1 MTTQTQIS
9 RFLGEI
15 GGYALVGNLAAL
27 LLIVVLLISDASTGF
42 VALCWLI
49 IATFE
54 FVTRGHVRRIRV
66 RGLKTVV
73 SAKGDVS
80 VLGSGYSNRIIG
92 LGAAITA
99 ITTGVDLGAQE
110 VLLLIFVTM
119 AVVLEV
125 VTSPLQRKAG
135 PTFANIPWHAE
146 LPKHLN
152 FRLYV
157 YLLNVFAIAA
167 ALTSSANAV
176 FSYLAGFFALLS
188 VGMQIA
194 MMLRAVARMRSKQRF
209 ETQLYKKLEHYAPEF
224 YFYWDAPADTVF
236 QATMWLPYL
245 ERLGRNFCIILR
257 NAANLDVLATT
268 TQTPILVRP
277 AMAQL
282 DDIVV
287 PSLKVTFYAN
297 NAIRNAHFARFLGI
311 THIQLNHGDSDKPPS
326 YNPVMR
332 MYDRNFVAGPA
343 AIERYHSRGIETAP
357 NFFEIVGRP
366 QIEGIEIVDLSSS
379 SNDGSKTVL
388 YAPTWAGF
396 MADSAVSSL
405 PIGTQ
410 IVRQLIERGHR
421 VLFRPHPHARKDAV
435 LRAACNEIEK
445 LLASANLK
453 GGQHLH
459 GALAETE
466 MTIFDCFNLSDALI
480 SDVSSVVPDYL
491 YSGKP
496 FAVVAMGSENLDAF
510 YTENPVARAG
520 YVIMENGSNIPVVY
534 DDLLC
539 NDPLSERRQEFKI
552 HYLGDFVGEQYSQ
565 RFIDTCEK
573 YLR

>member
-1 MTTQTQIS
+1 MTYAKQIS
-9 RFLGEI
+9 RFLGTV

-27 LLIVVLLISDASTGF
+27 VLIVVLLISDTNAGV

-49 IATFE
+49 VATFE
-54 FVTRGHVRRIRV
+54 FVTRGHVRRIRI

-73 SAKGDVS
+73 TAKDDVS

-92 LGAAITA
+92 LGAVLVAVA
-99 ITTGVDLGAQE
+99 DGAQLGPGE
-110 VLLLIFVTM
+110 IVLLVLVVT
-119 AVVLEV
+119 AVVLEA
-125 VTSPLQRKAG
+125 VTSPFRRKAG
-135 PTFANIPWHAE
+135 PTFANIPWHPE
-146 LPKHLN
+146 LPQRLN
-152 FRLYV
+152 LSLHV
-157 YLLNVFAIAA
+157 YLLNVLAIAA
-167 ALTSSANAV
+167 ALATSVNMT
-176 FSYLAGFFALLS
+176 FGYLAGSFALLS
-188 VGMQIA
+188 LGMQIA

-209 ETQLYKKLEHYAPEF
+209 EAQLHDRLEQYAPEF

-236 QATMWLPYL
+236 QAAMWLPYL

-257 NAANLDVLATT
+257 NATNLETLAAITK
-268 TQTPILVRP
+268 TPILVRS

-282 DDIVV
+282 DDVIV

-343 AIERYHSRGIETAP
+343 AVERYSSRGIETAP

-366 QIEGIEIVDLSSS
+366 QIEGIEIVDVETS
-379 SNDGSKTVL
+379 DGAPKTVL

-405 PIGTQ
+405 PIGPH
-410 IVRQLIERGHR
+410 IVQQLVERGHR
-421 VLFRPHPHARKDAV
+421 VLFRPHPHARKNAV
-435 LRAACNEIEK
+435 LRAACDEIEK
-445 LLASANLK
+445 LLVAENLK

-459 GALAETE
+459 GAVAETE
-466 MTIFDCFNLSDALI
+466 MTIFDCFNASDALI

-496 FAVVAMGSENLDAF
+496 FAVVAMGFEDIEAF

-520 YVIMENGSNIPVVY
+520 YVIVQDGSNIPSVY
-534 DDLLC
+534 DDLLDS
-539 NDPLSERRQEFKI
+539 DPLSGRRQEFKI
-552 HYLGDFVGEQYSQ
+552 HYLGDFVGEGYSS
-565 RFIDTCEK
+565 RFTEICEK
-573 YLR
+573 YLS